1 MSHLALF
8 LTWATVS
15 AGFVLAVGA
24 WRGRRLARRILVPE
38 AVQIRADLTRRI
50 PGS

>member
-24 WRGRRLARRILVPE
+24 WRGGSWYRKQFRSG
-38 AVQIRADLTRRI
+38 LT
-50 PGS
+50 